1 MDFEFYNKGDSYT
14 YLCIESAT
22 FKEES
27 TQLIKQGF
35 VEQSLI
41 ITVVSA
47 EEAEAIY
54 KSEHQGFLKKL
65 YMLISSIG
73 LQSRALTLPAL
84 PKGCYSSI

>member
-47 EEAEAIY
+47 EE
-54 KSEHQGFLKKL
+54 EHQGFLKKL

-73 LQSRALTLPAL
+73 LQSQALTLPAL
-84 PKGCYSSI
+84 PKECYSSI